1 MLDEMILVCC
11 AIYARY
17 SSVNQNEMSIEDQ
30 IRICL
35 KFAASRGWIVLK
47 EHIYID
53 KAISGCNIEPRES
66 FKKLLGVAQ
75 RQNVPFTYILVY
87 DTSRVARNTREALE
101 VFEDLTFNN
110 VYVYYVSQNIDTQ
123 KPDAKTLITINGVT
137 DSMFLDKISSH
148 TRDHMVERVNKGF
161 SGGGSHYGYTSSPV
175 FSGRTDKYGTPQED
189 GYRIEIDPEEADTVR
204 RIFILF
210 GIKGW
215 SIKRIVKLF
224 NGELKESGGPKP
236 PRGQCWCVSTILGSR
251 KGFRG
256 ILNNE
261 LYIGKYTWNR
271 TTYKKNPRTGKGKAV
286 INPPEKWA
294 VVEKPELRIISDDL
308 WAAVKKRQKE
318 IKDKTNGVYNKAKH
332 LYSENL
338 LTRIAVCGACGGT
351 FGVVSGGKYAKY
363 GCTKNHTG
371 GRSACSNTVKIKK
384 EILEEA
390 VITALC
396 RELIKKDPLSLV
408 AEEIHCSLGG
418 LVKDAI
424 KGRQK
429 FEIEKELG
437 MVKEH
442 LNNIG
447 KFIMSRPNTDSTE
460 TVERLLIK
468 NESRKKELENEL
480 LLYEVSDVE
489 SINIAELITMRDLEV
504 YFMKIIDGLVNPAT
518 TRETLYSV
526 VNNIVVNCNEE
537 VFIDVEMREN
547 IKETVSYVL
556 DLIGKRDNRIQ
567 SISRSGYRLYTSRV
581 FNCRIVLAQGKN
593 CLTGAENV
601 FVA

>member
-1 MLDEMILVCC
+1 MLE
-11 AIYARY
+11 
-17 SSVNQNEMSIEDQ
+17 
-30 IRICL
+30 IRS
-35 KFAASRGWIVLK
+35 SRGWIVLK
-47 EHIYID
+47 DHIYFD
-53 KAISGCNIEPRES
+53 KAVSGCNIEPRDGI
-66 FKKLLGVAQ
+66 KKLLEVA
-75 RQNVPFTYILVY
+75 RGKNVPFTYILVY
-87 DTSRVARNTREALE
+87 DTSRIARNTRESLE
-101 VFEDLTFNN
+101 VFEDLAFNN

-137 DSMFLDKISSH
+137 DSMFLEKISSC
-148 TRDHMVERVNKGF
+148 TRDHMVERVIKGF
-161 SGGGSHYGYTSSPV
+161 SGGGSHYGYTSKPV
-175 FSGRTDKYGTPQED
+175 FLGRKDKYGTPQEE
-189 GYRIEIDPEEADTVR
+189 GYIIEIDPEEAETVL
-204 RIFILF
+204 RIFTLF

-215 SIKRIVKLF
+215 SVKRIVNLLNREFKD
-224 NGELKESGGPKP
+224 SGGPKP
-236 PRGQCWCVSTILGSR
+236 PRGQRWCVSTILGSR

-261 LYIGKYTWNR
+261 LYIGKSTWNR

-286 INPPEKWA
+286 INPPEKWV
-294 VVEKPELRIISDDL
+294 VVERPDLRIISDDL
-308 WAAVKKRQKE
+308 WLSVKKRQKE
-318 IKDKTNGVYNKAKH
+318 IKDKTRGVFNKAKH

-338 LTRIAVCGACGGT
+338 LTRIAICGACGGT

-363 GCTKNHTG
+363 GCTMNHTSG
-371 GRSACSNTVKIKK
+371 NNTCSNSLKIKK
-384 EILEEA
+384 EVLEEA

-396 RELIKKDPLSLV
+396 RDLMRKDPLSLV
-408 AEEIHCSLGG
+408 KQEIHCSLGS

-424 KGRQK
+424 NGRQRV
-429 FEIEKELG
+429 EIEKELE

-447 KFIMSRPNTDSTE
+447 KFIMSRPNTESTE

-489 SINIAELITMRDLEV
+489 SINIAELITMRDMEA
-504 YFMKIIDGLVNPAT
+504 YFLKIIDGLINPAT

-526 VNNIVVNCNEE
+526 VDNIVVNCKEE
-537 VFIDVEMREN
+537 VSIDVEIREN

-556 DLIGKRDNRIQ
+556 DLIGKRDARIQ
-567 SISRSGYRLYTSRV
+567 SISRTGYRLYTSRV
-581 FNCRIVLAQGKN
+581 FKCRIVLAHDKN

-601 FVA
+601 FVALGGRT